1 MTATEIAAKLTS
13 LEKEREALRSAFE
26 EKMGALTKQREVL
39 VQSFNF
45 QLGAIAGR
53 EAMLKEMLSPH
64 PVPQEEP
71 AQSADI
77 AG

>member
-1 MTATEIAAKLTS
+1 MTATDIAAKLTS
-13 LEKEREALRSAFE
+13 LEKEREELRASFE
-26 EKMGALTKQREVL
+26 KQMGELSRSREVL

-45 QLGAIAGR
+45 QLGALAGR